1 MWEWKIFSRMSTIR
15 NMSSSL
21 TLSTLPKLPM
31 EIVKYILSMIRRIQI
46 WEERLY
52 ANYKHMFLNV
62 VMNEF
67 KYKLVL
73 QTINYLRCEE
83 IESLRVVYSGE
94 GWQYRGEL
102 PIVKII
108 IDPSINSINSGWRD
122 PYIMNDN
129 SEDGSDSGES
139 GSITSI

>member
-1 MWEWKIFSRMSTIR
+1 MHVRNKIWMWEWKIFSRMSTIR

-73 QTINYLRCEE
+73 QTIKLP
-83 IESLRVVYSGE
+83 SLRRNRVIKSCIFGRRMAVSGRIAHS
-94 GWQYRGEL
+94 QDYYR
-102 PIVKII
+102 PF
-108 IDPSINSINSGWRD
+108 
-122 PYIMNDN
+122 YQ
-129 SEDGSDSGES
+129 
-139 GSITSI
+139 